1 MNRAWRRIIQG
12 LAVLWG
18 AWTLVFFLF
27 AWVPDPA
34 RQMAGQNERQ
44 EVVDAFRARHGLD
57 QPLSVRYFRF
67 WAGLLPVGRD
77 AAGEWGWKSPD
88 LGRSFIGDRSVAE
101 ALGGALPATLF
112 LACWAMGIAS
122 VLGIL
127 LGLFLSTRVDTPLDR
142 WLLAAAALGMSAPSF
157 VVAIGLAWLLGS
169 VAHAY
174 TGLPMTGGMWE
185 VDPFEGPGLAW
196 RNAILPI
203 LTLAVRPLSV
213 VTQLTRNAALEVRE
227 QPYIRTARGKG
238 LSERR
243 ILFRHVLRNALNPV
257 VTAISGWFATLLAGA
272 VFVEFV
278 FGWQGMGMLM
288 FRALEQGDLPMVM
301 GCVGVV
307 AALFVV
313 VNFGVDLLHGWLDPR
328 MSD

>member
-1 MNRAWRRIIQG
+1 MSRAWRRLIQG
-12 LAVLWG
+12 LVVLWG

-34 RQMAGQNERQ
+34 RQLAGQNERQ

-57 QPLSVRYFRF
+57 QPLGVRYLRF
-67 WAGLLPVGRD
+67 WGGLMPVGRD
-77 AAGEWGWKSPD
+77 AAGEWAWKAPD
-88 LGRSFIGDRSVAE
+88 LGRSFIGDRPVLE
-101 ALGGALPATLF
+101 AIGNALPATLF

-127 LGLFLSTRVDTPLDR
+127 LGLFLSTRADTPMDR
-142 WLLAAAALGMSAPSF
+142 WLLALAALGMSAPSF
-157 VVAIGLAWLLGS
+157 VVAIALAWLLGS

-185 VDPFEGPGLAW
+185 VDPFLGPGLAW
-196 RNAILPI
+196 KNAIRPT

-213 VTQLTRNAALEVRE
+213 LTQLTRNAALEVRD
-227 QPYIRTARGKG
+227 QAYIRTARGKG

-307 AALFVV
+307 AALFVA
-313 VNFGVDLLHGWLDPR
+313 VNFLVDTLHAWLDPR
-328 MSD
+328 IAD